1 MKKNKWI
8 LILFIISFSLFL
20 VSFFSI
26 DPDYLWHIKAG
37 EYMFKNG
44 LLTHDVFSWSVYS
57 KYWMSHEWLFEI
69 IIYGLKCIFGNYH
82 LLIYCLLCI
91 LTLLFT
97 VYYGNKKLL
106 DNNYLFTI
114 VWFALSFILIFSIQG
129 RPHLISFCLL
139 SLTTYFLYDLYKN
152 EDSKKIYFLPLISVV
167 WANVHGGSSNL
178 PYLLCLLFVI
188 TGLFSFKFSKIEAKR
203 LNKKQILKYLIISL
217 ICMISVCINIHGV
230 KMFIYPYQNMIDSTM
245 LSNITEWQST
255 NLNEITH
262 YIYYGLLL
270 IIICIFLFSK
280 KRIEFIDFILLGFC
294 AYLGLKSIRFWFYT
308 YIIMSHVVFYYVG
321 KRKIDNGTYLG
332 IGVISI
338 LLILLFIKGSGSI
351 INVNYSYLL
360 KDKDIDVIKKVKP
373 ERLFN
378 MYDYGGDL
386 VYNGI
391 PVFIDGRA
399 DLYGKYNYND
409 YLDLSL
415 LEGNYEK
422 VIYKYNFDYYLI
434 DKKYPIYNYLKD
446 HNEYELIYK
455 NKKVLL
461 YKKRTTE

>member
-69 IIYGLKCIFGNYH
+69 IIYSLKYVFGNYH
-82 LLIYCLLCI
+82 LFIYCLLCI
-91 LTLLFT
+91 LVLLFT
-97 VYYGNKKLL
+97 IYHGNKKLL
-106 DNNYLFTI
+106 FNNYLFTI

-152 EDSKKIYFLPLISVV
+152 EDSKKIYFLPLISII

-188 TGLFSFKFSKIEAKR
+188 TGLFNFKYSKIEAKR

-217 ICMISVCINIHGV
+217 ICMICVCINIHGIR
-230 KMFIYPYQNMIDSTM
+230 MFIYPYQNMIDSTM
-245 LSNITEWQST
+245 LSNITEWQVTS
-255 NLNEITH
+255 LNKITH

-308 YIIMSHVVFYYVG
+308 YIIMSYVVFYYVG
-321 KRKIDNGTYLG
+321 RRKIDNGTHLG

-338 LLILLFIKGSGSI
+338 LLILLFIKGSGNI
-351 INVNYSYLL
+351 INAKYSYLL
-360 KDKDIDVIKKVKP
+360 KEKDINIVKSVKP

-422 VIYKYNFDYYLI
+422 VITKYDFDYYLI
-434 DKKYPIYNYLKD
+434 DKKYPIYNYLRNHD
-446 HNEYELIYK
+446 EYELIYN